1 MPARDFPTT
10 LAAFRRLFSDD
21 AACATYLERLRWP
34 HGFQCPKCK
43 TPGEP
48 WHLGARAGAIRCPS
62 CRADISLTAGTVM
75 HRTHVPLATWFS
87 GAFLITSATEMTATQ
102 FQEKLQLSRYE
113 TAYQMRRKL
122 RSSMT
127 RSDRT
132 MLDGTH
138 PAEADTMPLGEPRG
152 RGKKAA
158 LFVVA
163 LLETYAA
170 EPNADGATPIPR
182 RAGQLRLGVVK
193 DSRAATTWRFIHEN
207 MIPGG
212 AAHCVTQSHDR
223 TASTVHI
230 VLSNITNWL
239 LGMYGGASMR
249 RLQAHCNEYAF
260 RFNRRLD
267 PAAAFNVV
275 LGLPAATRDLWSTD
289 RRLAPA
295 ASPPLAMPFT

>member
-1 MPARDFPTT
+1 MPTRDFPTT

-34 HGFQCPKCK
+34 HGFKCPKCK

-87 GAFLITSATEMTATQ
+87 GAFLITSAAEMTATQ

-122 RSSMT
+122 RASMA

-132 MLDGTH
+132 VLDGPH
-138 PAEADTMPLGEPRG
+138 PAEADVMPLGEPQG

-170 EPNADGATPIPR
+170 EPSAGGAGPAPR
-182 RAGQLRLGVVK
+182 RAGRLRLGIVK
-193 DSRAATTWRFIHEN
+193 DGRAATTWRFIHEN
-207 MIPGG
+207 MIPGA

-223 TASTVHI
+223 TASTVYLL
-230 VLSNITNWL
+230 LSNVTSWL
-239 LGMYGGASMR
+239 LGTDGGASMR

-275 LGLPAATRDLWSTD
+275 LGLPATTRDLWSTD
-289 RRLAPA
+289 RRQAPV
-295 ASPPLAMPFT
+295 ASTPLAMPFT